1 MCVFSFFLLES
12 YYRSSGTTLW
22 MKSPKSPQNNGTFEK
37 TSGADEGRVTQSK
50 ASELQLHLDL
60 E

>member
-1 MCVFSFFLLES
+1 MDEKVLKVL
-12 YYRSSGTTLW
+12 
-22 MKSPKSPQNNGTFEK
+22 QNNGTFEK